1 MTKHDLRIVLTLFE
15 HYYILVCPISES
27 MPKSLALQQ
36 KYASLFHIKKCST
49 QYVAHFM
56 WVTNSLKIREYATIC
71 STLYVL
77 PLCFIAESYTLCQRV
92 RFSISSQQTGQR
104 QVLIQK
110 KSAQYS
116 QTYQRQQSNFPIQV
130 LYMKISNQLVNNED
144 KQNGQVFPL

>member
-77 PLCFIAESYTLCQRV
+77 PFRCV
-92 RFSISSQQTGQR
+92 MGFSSFMDLWSQQEEQLHESLANR
-104 QVLIQK
+104 L
-110 KSAQYS
+110 
-116 QTYQRQQSNFPIQV
+116 TYGCKPVKTVHLNMV
-130 LYMKISNQLVNNED
+130 TLDWLEIS
-144 KQNGQVFPL
+144 